1 MVDHINDIVE
11 LNQHCNFFLCGDF
24 NFPSVN
30 WKIPCALGNNGNEN
44 KFVECII
51 NNGLTQIVDFPT
63 RKDNILDL
71 IFCNDANY
79 ISRAYCVEPFVLSD
93 HENIFF
99 TIDLA
104 ATNVTLSPDYLSTI
118 DEFSCNYNFKNADY
132 ISLSN
137 YLCSVNWYLM
147 FSQCNTNDA
156 WCLFKKCL
164 WYAISHFVPIKKPSN
179 SKKRT
184 HKDTTPQYL
193 RKLSYKK
200 KCGNL

>member
-24 NFPSVN
+24 KFPSVN
-30 WKIPCALGNNGNEN
+30 WKIPRALGNNGNKN

-104 ATNVTLSPDYLSTI
+104 AINVTLSPIIFLLLT
-118 DEFSCNYNFKNADY
+118 N
-132 ISLSN
+132 SLVIITSKMLHYVSSSN
-137 YLCSVNWYLM
+137 YL
-147 FSQCNTNDA
+147 
-156 WCLFKKCL
+156 
-164 WYAISHFVPIKKPSN
+164 P
-179 SKKRT
+179 R
-184 HKDTTPQYL
+184 
-193 RKLSYKK
+193 
-200 KCGNL
+200 